1 MPLPQ
6 KIETGIHFQ
15 ENPPSVLFLRDSIES
30 ARSVRINI
38 MGLGLFRQTE
48 VTAQSA
54 AQDKQV
60 LFAQWALPH
69 KDYIYTACFYLTR
82 RHEEAD
88 DLFQETYLRAFR
100 FFHQFTP
107 GTNCRAW
114 LLTIMHNAFRTR
126 LAQHRHEVP
135 SSDFDT
141 TLRNYEQRCL
151 QNGTL
156 SEDDPSLALLARTLD
171 TEIRDALLA
180 LSEEN
185 RIVLLLVDIE
195 EMTYDEAAAVLEC
208 PIGTIRSR
216 LSRARQF
223 LRDQLTSYAH
233 KHSDHKRQRFYNK
246 KG

>member
-1 MPLPQ
+1 M
-6 KIETGIHFQ
+6 
-15 ENPPSVLFLRDSIES
+15 DS
-30 ARSVRINI
+30 ARSVRTNI
-38 MGLGLFRQTE
+38 MGLGLFRRAG
-48 VTAQSA
+48 TATKTA
-54 AQDKQV
+54 EQDKQA
-60 LFAQWALPH
+60 LFEQWALPH

-82 RHEEAD
+82 QHEEAD

-126 LAQHRHEVP
+126 LAHHRHEVP

-151 QNGTL
+151 QSGIL
-156 SEDDPSLALLARTLD
+156 SEGDPSLALLARTLD
-171 TEIRDALLA
+171 IEIRDALLT
-180 LSEEN
+180 LPEEN
-185 RIVLLLVDIE
+185 RMVLLLVDIE
-195 EMTYDEAAAVLEC
+195 EMTYDEAAAVLGC
-208 PIGTIRSR
+208 PIGTVRSR

-233 KHSDHKRQRFYNK
+233 KHGDHKKPRSYDK